1 MVWLCKT
8 QIWWKSKAVLYGYRL
23 WFGYGF
29 IAYIKTDAIY
39 KYITEDV
46 ETRFDASNY
55 ELDRPFP

>member
-1 MVWLCKT
+1 M
-8 QIWWKSKAVLYGYRL
+8 LYGYRF